1 MRGVVEA
8 DKASAPIM
16 EHRTQRR
23 DRNSHLH
30 DKVRDASG
38 NIYDELISE
47 DSNDKYTVSMANAGE
62 KNTGGSQMFLNV
74 EDNEALDWFGD
85 GGASHPVF
93 GYVVEGKALV
103 VALSEVETID
113 NFVSDEA
120 DRRPRTPVKV
130 VSVTVANL
138 PDPEKKVDPWA

>member
-1 MRGVVEA
+1 
-8 DKASAPIM
+8 
-16 EHRTQRR
+16 
-23 DRNSHLH
+23 
-30 DKVRDASG
+30 
-38 NIYDELISE
+38 
-47 DSNDKYTVSMANAGE
+47 
-62 KNTGGSQMFLNV
+62 MFLNV

-120 DRRPRTPVKV
+120 DRRPRTPVRV
-130 VSVTVANL
+130 VSVTIANL